1 MIHWFELDTSGLIK
15 ILIKNL
21 KGLLKEMRVENSPH
35 VLRLEGMGLLLNP
48 IALNVAEDP
57 DLERRASISAAFFA
71 PKVYVRA
78 ALKSH
83 MNRESGIY
91 VLHQYAYMP

>member
-21 KGLLKEMRVENSPH
+21 KGLLKEMLAENSPH
-35 VLRLEGMGLLLNP
+35 VLVGGMGLLLNP

-57 DLERRASISAAFFA
+57 DLERRASISAVFFA
-71 PKVYVRA
+71 PKVYVIA
-78 ALKSH
+78 VLKFH
-83 MNRESGIY
+83 INRESGIY
-91 VLHQYAYMP
+91 ILHQYAYMP